1 MKTETYISSE
11 RVNTG
16 RQYEIDCVKF
26 FAVIFMVCIHTYEQL
41 SSYDYHNYLPTGFFR
56 NAIEFLGGPMA
67 APVFMFAMGAG
78 MVFTR
83 HSSPKDFIKRGFKLL
98 AMGFLLNFFRESLL
112 EILGNLILKM
122 DYSFEYIADGFLN
135 IDILHFAGMTFLA
148 AGLMKKAK
156 INSKAMLVI
165 GILFQAVGI
174 WFSRLTFSS
183 VITGNLLGLLFPT
196 GEKVAFPLSLWCL
209 YPFLG
214 ILFGEYLQKVL
225 NKEKFYRILIITG
238 SVVSVAMISCLLFIG
253 YDIRLIYA
261 LCDNSYYHQNFIG
274 VIFIIP
280 FVVLSLG
287 ISYFLFKKTSQTK
300 FGVFI
305 SFCSKNL
312 NMIYIIQWL
321 LIAWT
326 VAVLTATG
334 KEPDLNAIGTILVG
348 LFVTSVAI
356 LITLLIRKIIDKGSK
371 KQ

>member
-67 APVFMFAMGAG
+67 APVFMFAMGIG

-83 HSSPKDFIKRGFKLL
+83 HNSPKDFVKRGFKLL
-98 AMGFLLNFFRESLL
+98 SMGFLLNFFRETLL
-112 EILGNLILKM
+112 EILGNLILGM

-156 INSKAMLVI
+156 FNSKAMLVA
-165 GILFQAVGI
+165 GIIFQAVGI

-183 VITGNLLGLLFPT
+183 VISGNLLGLLFPT
-196 GEKVAFPLSLWCL
+196 GAKVAFPLSLWCL
-209 YPFLG
+209 YPFSG

-225 NKEKFYRILIITG
+225 NKEKFYRILIIAG
-238 SVVSVAMISCLLFIG
+238 SAVSVGMISCLLFMG

-274 VIFIIP
+274 VIFIMP

-287 ISYFLFKKTSQTK
+287 ISYFLFKGTGQTK
-300 FGVFI
+300 SGVFI

-334 KEPDLNAIGTILVG
+334 KEPGLDAAGIILVG
-348 LFVTSVAI
+348 FLAASVSI
-356 LITLLIRKIIDKGSK
+356 LITALIRKITDKGRK
-371 KQ
+371 RK

>member
-1 MKTETYISSE
+1 MKTGTYISLE
-11 RVNTG
+11 HVNKG
-16 RQYEIDCVKF
+16 RQYEVDCVKF
-26 FAVIFMVCIHTYEQL
+26 FAVIFMVCIHIYEQL
-41 SSYDYHNYLPTGFFR
+41 GSYDYHNNLPTGFFC

-67 APVFMFAMGAG
+67 APVFMFAMGIG

-83 HSSPKDFIKRGFKLL
+83 HNSPKDFVKRGFKLL
-98 AMGFLLNFFRESLL
+98 SMGFLLNFFRETLL
-112 EILGNLILKM
+112 EILGNLILGM

-156 INSKAMLVI
+156 INSKTMLVI
-165 GILFQAVGI
+165 GIFFQAIGI

-209 YPFLG
+209 YPLSG

-225 NKEKFYRILIITG
+225 NKEKFYRILIIAG
-238 SVVSVAMISCLLFIG
+238 SAVSVAMISCLLFIG

-274 VIFIIP
+274 VIFIMP

-287 ISYFLFKKTSQTK
+287 ISYFLFKGIGQTK
-300 FGVFI
+300 LGVFI

-326 VAVLTATG
+326 VAVFTATG
-334 KEPDLNAIGTILVG
+334 KEPGLNATGIILMGFLAV
-348 LFVTSVAI
+348 SVSI
-356 LITLLIRKIIDKGSK
+356 LITALIRKIIDKGSK